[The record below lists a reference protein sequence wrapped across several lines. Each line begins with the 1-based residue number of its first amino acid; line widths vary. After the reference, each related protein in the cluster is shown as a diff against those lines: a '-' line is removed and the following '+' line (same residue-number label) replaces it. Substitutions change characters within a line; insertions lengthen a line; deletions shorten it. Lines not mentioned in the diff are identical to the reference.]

1 MPFFEKIHTI
11 IDVISTPRFFIDY
24 KRGIIPTTYCR
35 LSADWLKAYRFE
47 NILDIGA
54 NIGRF
59 SITAHAV
66 YPDARIIAFEPLP
79 SCFQSVVKVANHIPK
94 CVALNIALGVTEGE
108 LEMFENEFSPSSSIL
123 SLSDTHKDAF
133 PFAKKGK
140 RVPIKIRTLD
150 SVVSEMQISGSMLIK
165 IDVQGFENK
174 VIQGGI
180 ETIKNADVVL
190 IELSYE
196 ELYKDQP
203 LFEDINSQLVSMGF
217 HFKGTM
223 SQMAHP
229 SNGRY
234 IDADCFFVRNN

>member
-24 KRGIIPTTYCR
+24 KPGIIPTTYCR

-66 YPDARIIAFEPLP
+66 YPNARVIAFEPLP
-79 SCFQSVVKVANHIPK
+79 SCFQSVVNVAKHIPK
-94 CVALNIALGVTEGE
+94 CVALNIALGVAEGE
-108 LEMFENEFSPSSSIL
+108 VEMFENEFSPSSSIL
-123 SLSDTHKDAF
+123 TLSETHKAAF
-133 PFAKKGK
+133 PFAQKGK
-140 RVPIKIRTLD
+140 SVPIKMRTLD
-150 SVVSEMQISGSMLIK
+150 SVAHEMQIIGPTMIK
-165 IDVQGFENK
+165 IDVQGFEKN
-174 VIQGGI
+174 VIMGGL
-180 ETIKNADVVL
+180 ETIKNADVLLV
-190 IELSYE
+190 ELSYE
-196 ELYKDQP
+196 ELYEKQP

-229 SNGRY
+229 SNGRL
-234 IDADCFFVRNN
+234 IDADCFFVKG